1 MPQSGQLSPPVA
13 LAQPPANL
21 THLLSPVFEPQPHTL
36 SPWLSVP
43 HVLLSSAHF
52 WPCLSPAFCM
62 TSPLPGYPSLR
73 LFLPLV
79 FDRDWLSLFAANLH
93 AVHPGKQTLFTKVLN
108 RLHLPCLSAAIG
120 STFNPNYTDHKISF
134 KRSLLHLSELIS
146 IIFLLPVP
154 HMQSQMLY
162 LHVQR
167 EDETTR
173 HLDAT
178 QGIGFNLH

>member
-1 MPQSGQLSPPVA
+1 MLFILGNKHCSLKF
-13 LAQPPANL
+13 L
-21 THLLSPVFEPQPHTL
+21 TDFTSPV
-36 SPWLSVP
+36 
-43 HVLLSSAHF
+43 
-52 WPCLSPAFCM
+52 
-62 TSPLPGYPSLR
+62 
-73 LFLPLV
+73 
-79 FDRDWLSLFAANLH
+79 
-93 AVHPGKQTLFTKVLN
+93 
-108 RLHLPCLSAAIG
+108 SAAIG

-162 LHVQR
+162 LHVQH

-178 QGIGFNLH
+178 QSIGFNLH